1 MGQGNCSM
9 APQNKHQIKMKK
21 IVTIVAVVMGLVMAG
36 NSVKAQGNKIGFI
49 SLQELIPTMAEYK
62 KADTSLNDFQ
72 SALGQQFDDMRKE
85 YYEKDSVLQSKDTVK
100 FTKAQLEMKRREVNE
115 LLVKLQGW
123 QQQAQQMYQ
132 QKQQELISP
141 IQKKAVDAVNAV
153 AKENGFTYVFSK
165 EALLVSPPA
174 EDLLPLVKKKL
185 GVK

>member
-1 MGQGNCSM
+1 
-9 APQNKHQIKMKK
+9 MKK
-21 IVTIVAVVMGLVMAG
+21 IVTIVAVVMGLIMTG
-36 NSVKAQGNKIGFI
+36 NSVKAQGGIKIGVV
-49 SLQELIPTMAEYK
+49 SLQELIPTMPDYK
-62 KADTSLNDFQ
+62 KADTALNDFQ

-85 YYEKDSVLQSKDTVK
+85 YYEKDSALNSKDSVK

-132 QKQQELISP
+132 QKQQELITP
-141 IQKKAVDAVNAV
+141 IQKKALEAVQAV
-153 AKENGFTYVFSK
+153 AKENGYAYVLSK

-174 EDLLPLVKKKL
+174 EDILPLVKKKL